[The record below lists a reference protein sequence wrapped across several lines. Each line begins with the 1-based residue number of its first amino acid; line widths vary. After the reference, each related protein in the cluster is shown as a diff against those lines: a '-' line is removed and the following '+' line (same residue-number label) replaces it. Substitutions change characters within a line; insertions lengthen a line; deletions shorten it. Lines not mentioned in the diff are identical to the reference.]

1 MRLIGLAAHYR
12 IMHRRTFLCGF
23 TLGTLA
29 TQLISEAQ
37 QAGKVHRVGVLS
49 SGSSVPD
56 AVSHRWQ
63 AFLGRLN
70 DLGRVVGQNLT
81 FEPRSADQRLDR
93 LPGLAA
99 ELVQLNVSMILA
111 FGSQAALAAKRAT
124 ATIPIVMVATDPVG
138 SGLVASLARPGE
150 NITGLTYEA
159 SLEIL
164 SKRLELLKEASSKI
178 SRVGILTNRSNT
190 PEARPL
196 DATVPTAQ
204 ALRLTFLPVDV
215 RGPRDFD
222 GAFAV
227 LIRERVD
234 ALTAT
239 DSPLNTEHKGP
250 IVSFAAGNR
259 LPTVFG
265 DRVFVVALLRH
276 LLRLAHEEWEVL
288 DVAPRVRLEKEPQGR
303 LRWLTQEEITQLLD
317 ACGKSRNKE
326 LRAVVVIALKHWSTP
341 ERTSWSQLDLRGPE
355 QGRDSVGDHEI
366 GRRREV
372 PLNDDSYRALVNL
385 TQKAEGRVFQ
395 TRFIKTAYNNA
406 VTVEAGR
413 RELPHTQAHIRVLGH
428 HARGHAKG
436 ASGTSRAFIAGHDD
450 AVRPPRAR
458 APSHGG
464 RPSCGAHQ
472 LSQCRNANATISA
485 RAFRTV
491 EVASELREVVGSPG
505 WARTSDFLINSQAL
519 YRLSYRG
526 VRS

>member
-1 MRLIGLAAHYR
+1 MRRIGLAV
-12 IMHRRTFLCGF
+12 I
-23 TLGTLA
+23 LA
-29 TQLISEAQ
+29 VGVTHAPLAAVAQ
-37 QAGKVHRVGVLS
+37 QAGKVYRIGVLS
-49 SGSSVPD
+49 SGSSIPD
-56 AVSHRWQ
+56 DPGRGVGQGRQ
-63 AFLGRLN
+63 AFLERLS
-70 DLGRVVGQNLT
+70 DLGWVVGQNLT

-239 DSPLNTEHKGP
+239 DSPLNTEHRGS

-385 TQKAEGRVFQ
+385 TPKAEGRVFQ
-395 TRFIKTAYNNA
+395 TRFIKTAHNNA
-406 VTVEAGR
+406 VTVAKLDDVNFHTLRHTFASWAITRGVTLK
-413 RELPHTQAHIRVLGH
+413 ELQELLGH
-428 HARGHAKG
+428 SSLAMTMRYAHLAPEHLRTAVGRLAGLTSSPSAETPTQQSAQEPSEPLRLPQNSAK
-436 ASGTSRAFIAGHDD
+436 
-450 AVRPPRAR
+450 
-458 APSHGG
+458 
-464 RPSCGAHQ
+464 
-472 LSQCRNANATISA
+472 
-485 RAFRTV
+485 
-491 EVASELREVVGSPG
+491 
-505 WARTSDFLINSQAL
+505 
-519 YRLSYRG
+519 
-526 VRS
+526 